1 MNMWNGFERISQMYI
16 PTKLMQGAK
25 QKAMNDMAAGYVK
38 SALDYRALEYRC
50 DLFEQKSSRL

>member
-1 MNMWNGFERISQMYI
+1 
-16 PTKLMQGAK
+16 MQGAK

-50 DLFEQKSSRL
+50 DLFEQKISRL